1 MVKSRMDGSYN
12 LLSVGWRDNLN
23 EHTTIIM
30 ECLEKRSAGPLH
42 GFFDTY
48 FGNTESEA
56 VDEAVSQLKSALERD
71 GWDEEDIE
79 AFFTEHEE
87 EIRSEI
93 YNRSDND
100 DIEDMLR
107 YTADI
112 PVRIEMLSNYDCI
125 NSHWFEGEGGFSYEE
140 SYFGDMI
147 DALGLNP
154 IKVEQLLASHG
165 DKVCGCFPD
174 MKERDG
180 KELVSYEDFYEEY
193 INSSCGANLLIF
205 MATLNPVRLYE
216 AGFQIPS
223 KLTIPAG
230 NKCGLFSST
239 YGGGSILEMELLR
252 DVTIDLERTE
262 YPKYRLEFE
271 SGGGSY
277 SIWQVYGY
285 DRDCYGKPVR
295 IEPI

>member
-154 IKVEQLLASHG
+154 IRVEQLLASHG